1 MDEFVNWV
9 LGLWMCPLLT
19 PTWDVHFWR
28 AEKILLPGTQ
38 KRYQINCVLWDWI
51 LRVIDWVPPRFASA
65 WLPMKNINWRK
76 LNAHKSYLRWYDIY
90 ILIWYG
96 HAVWLRVQV
105 HSSLTHPFEVAS
117 TMANGNMASS
127 MGSGFIAQ
135 LEARRCRL
143 WTWWDNVRM
152 LWDMIWK
159 QMLHLFST
167 QTFRDML
174 PCFFFL
180 EETGQIGITWV
191 PRHQKTY

>member
-90 ILIWYG
+90 IYWYDMVMLFDFEFKCTHPWLIP
-96 HAVWLRVQV
+96 LRSPVPWPMEIWQAAWDRGLL
-105 HSSLTHPFEVAS
+105 HSSRLGDVDCGHGEIMWECCEIWSENKCCICFQLKRFETCCHA
-117 TMANGNMASS
+117 
-127 MGSGFIAQ
+127 
-135 LEARRCRL
+135 
-143 WTWWDNVRM
+143 
-152 LWDMIWK
+152 
-159 QMLHLFST
+159 
-167 QTFRDML
+167 
-174 PCFFFL
+174 FFFSRR
-180 EETGQIGITWV
+180 QA
-191 PRHQKTY
+191 R